1 MAGNHRTSCLK
12 PRDLSILYQLWDKVS
27 LTTAHIHKL
36 CFQGLGRDSVYK
48 SLSALKQRGF
58 VQASIYD
65 FGRKGKL
72 EDLLFLTRLGFRQL
86 QQSGLPELEGEKYLT
101 KNAPNLVVDYA
112 HRVAIIDYWISLELD
127 ILRQDRFELAMFV
140 PEYKKLEN
148 GNNITLKCVLPNG
161 LPLTIR
167 NDGLFIIRDQQTEL
181 EYLFLLEIDR
191 GTMPVTMSASL
202 KEALQN
208 NIAIRANLESKI
220 ARIQTIFSHWH
231 EAIQGLAKRFQHF
244 DGARVVIVTSSKQ
257 RVVNFLKLTQREV
270 SPLSTTLLVSFFGE
284 TNHGAFNCRYVF
296 KTSEWSSSMCSSSI
310 KELILV
316 EISS

>member
-12 PRDLSILYQLWDKVS
+12 PRDISILYHLWDKVS

-72 EDLLFLTRLGFRQL
+72 EDLLFLTRLGFHQL
-86 QQSGLPELEGEKYLT
+86 QQSGLPELEDVKYLT

-127 ILRQDRFELAMFV
+127 ILQQSRFELALFV

-148 GNNITLKCVLPNG
+148 GNLITLKYILPNG
-161 LPLTIR
+161 LPLTVR
-167 NDGLFIIRDQQTEL
+167 NDGLFIIRDRQSEL

-191 GTMPVTMSASL
+191 GTMPVTMSPAL

-220 ARIQTIFSHWH
+220 AKIQTILSYWH
-231 EAIQGLAKRFQHF
+231 EAIQGFGKRFQHF
-244 DGARVVIVTSSKQ
+244 DGARVVIVVPSPKRVLNTISSIQ
-257 RVVNFLKLTQREV
+257 TLSEVFLISHVHELE
-270 SPLSTTLLVSFFGE
+270 
-284 TNHGAFNCRYVF
+284 NGAFRGQYAYLRECENS
-296 KTSEWSSSMCSSSI
+296 KISSQSLSAAICSS
-310 KELILV
+310 V
-316 EISS
+316 

>member
-1 MAGNHRTSCLK
+1 MAGSPRKSSLK
-12 PRDLSILYQLWDKVS
+12 PRDISILYNLWDKVS

-36 CFQGLGRDSVYK
+36 CFHGLGRDSVYK

-86 QQSGLPELEGEKYLT
+86 QQSGLPELEGAKYLT

-127 ILRQDRFELAMFV
+127 IQRQDRFDLALFV

-148 GNNITLKCVLPNG
+148 GNHITLKCVLPNG
-161 LPLTIR
+161 LPLTVR

-191 GTMPVTMSASL
+191 GTMPVTMSEGL
-202 KEALQN
+202 KRALQN
-208 NIAIRANLESKI
+208 NIAIRANLESKL
-220 ARIQTIFSHWH
+220 AKIQTIFSHWH
-231 EAIQGLAKRFQHF
+231 EAIQGLGNRFQHF
-244 DGARVVIVTSSKQ
+244 DGARAVIVVPSPQ
-257 RVVNFLKLTQREV
+257 RVLNVISAIQALPKVF
-270 SPLSTTLLVSFFGE
+270 LVSHIRE
-284 TNHGAFNCRYVF
+284 LRNGAFRGRYAYLREGENS
-296 KTSEWSSSMCSSSI
+296 KLSSQSLSAAICSTG
-310 KELILV
+310 
-316 EISS
+316 